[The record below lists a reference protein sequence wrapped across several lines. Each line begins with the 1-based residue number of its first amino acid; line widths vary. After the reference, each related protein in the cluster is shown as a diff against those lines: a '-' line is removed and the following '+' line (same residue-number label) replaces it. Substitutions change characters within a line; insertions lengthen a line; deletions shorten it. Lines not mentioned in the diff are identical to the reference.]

1 MPDDHHEGHE
11 HHDAKPPAGQPDPGK
26 AGPHQHEG
34 EHDHAQGHS
43 HEHHDKHGG
52 HTPEMFRD
60 RFFVALML
68 TLPILYYADLL
79 QLWLGYEAA
88 VFPGSKWISPV
99 LATVIYLYGGLVFIR
114 GAVDE
119 LKNRTPGMMT
129 LISLAITVAFLYS
142 VAVTLGFPG
151 MDLYWELATL
161 VTIMLLGHW
170 MEMASVQKAGKAL
183 EHLVALVPSTA
194 HKFVGERVVD
204 VPVDELEPGDGILIR
219 PGAQVPAD
227 GLVTDG
233 ASAVNEAFLTGE
245 SMPVPKVNGDE
256 VIAGSVNGE
265 GALTVEVTR
274 TGDETT
280 LSQIHR
286 LVKESQASR
295 SRFQNLADR
304 AAGWLTYTALAAGAL
319 TFSGWSL
326 FSPETLDFALTRT
339 VVVLV
344 IACPHALGLAI
355 PLVTVNA
362 TTLAARSGILVR
374 NREAFERARGI
385 RTVAFDKTG
394 TLTEGEFGVKEI
406 YTAENTPVDAMLALA
421 AALEARSEHHL
432 ARAVVTAA
440 EDNGLSLPTVD
451 QFKADAGKG
460 ISGIIDGRRYRL
472 GRPEWFEEHG
482 LELPAN
488 LESSL
493 RKAEER
499 GESVVALF
507 DDAEILALISLA
519 DRVRERAR
527 DAVAR
532 LLSLDIDVVMI
543 TGDGEAVARVVSEEL
558 GIQRYHA
565 RVLPADKAS
574 LVAELQDAGPVAF
587 VGDGIN
593 DGPALL
599 EANLGVAIGA
609 GTNVAIESADLVLV
623 ENDPMDVVGALRLS
637 RATFRK
643 MIQNLLWA
651 TGYNVVA
658 IPLAAGVAASWGI
671 LLSPAVGAVFM
682 SLSTVIVAVNAMLL
696 RSL

>member
-11 HHDAKPPAGQPDPGK
+11 HHDAKPPAGQPDAGK

-34 EHDHAQGHS
+34 EPDHAQGHS
-43 HEHHDKHGG
+43 NEHHDKHSG

-219 PGAQVPAD
+219 PGEQVPAD

-374 NREAFERARGI
+374 NREAFERARDI

-394 TLTEGEFGVKEI
+394 TLTEGEFGVREI
-406 YTAENTPVDAMLALA
+406 YTAENTPVDSMLALA

-440 EDNGLSLPTVD
+440 EDNGLSLPAVD
-451 QFKADAGKG
+451 QFTAEAGKG

-493 RKAEER
+493 CKAEER